1 MDIFPTEP
9 ELVGK
14 LATYRLFQSSD
25 LEETR
30 DTVARIFKPHRLG
43 VKGQR
48 QKLDADMDHLALGT
62 ASINRLRY
70 GASVCIEPETLDDFL
85 LVQIPLAGQAEIRCG
100 NDTVIGNPNMAS
112 VLTPSLPVH
121 MQWQGIC
128 DKLIIKLQRQALESV
143 CGACLGHA
151 LPRPI
156 EFQLA
161 MDLNK
166 EGGVAW
172 RQLIAFLT
180 TSQFITGA
188 NQHSMVTSQIEQL
201 LATTLLT
208 RHPNNYSE
216 ALANPA
222 PTPDLPYIR
231 RAEDYIHANCHK
243 PITVQDLAQYAHIS
257 TRSLYKGFQ
266 EHRCVSPMGYV
277 RLVRLQKVRDALLT
291 ARQAGSSVNVTQVA
305 LEWGFG
311 HLGHFTQAYRKQFN
325 ELPSQTL
332 RG

>member
-1 MDIFPTEP
+1 MELFPKEP
-9 ELVGK
+9 ELVGH
-14 LATYRLFQSSD
+14 LASYRLFHSSD

-30 DTVARIFKPHRLG
+30 NTVGRIFKPHELG
-43 VKGQR
+43 VRGQR
-48 QKLDADMDHLALGT
+48 QKLDAEMDHLSLGS

-70 GASVCIEPETLDDFL
+70 GANVTIEPESLDDFL
-85 LVQIPLAGQAEIRCG
+85 LVQMPLAGRAEISCG
-100 NDTVIGNPNMAS
+100 PETIISTPTMAS

-128 DKLIIKLQRQALESV
+128 DQLMVKLERRALEAV
-143 CGACLGHA
+143 CSSFLGHA
-151 LPRPI
+151 LPKPI
-156 EFQLA
+156 EFRLG
-161 MDLNK
+161 MNLDLD
-166 EGGVAW
+166 GGLVW

-180 TSQFITGA
+180 TSHFINGA
-188 NQHSMVTSQIEQL
+188 NQHSLVTSQLEQL

-208 RHPNNYSE
+208 RHPNNFSD

-222 PTPDLPYIR
+222 PTPELPYIK
-231 RAEDYIHANCHK
+231 RAEDYIRANCHK
-243 PITVQDLAQYAHIS
+243 PITMQDLAQYAHIS

-266 EHRCVSPMGYV
+266 EHRGTTPMGYV
-277 RLVRLQKVRDALLT
+277 RLVRLQKVREALIQ
-291 ARQAGSSVNVTQVA
+291 ARQTGSSVNVTQVA

>member
-1 MDIFPTEP
+1 MDLFPKEP

-14 LATYRLFQSSD
+14 LASYRLFQSSD
-25 LEETR
+25 LEETH

-43 VKGQR
+43 VRGQR
-48 QKLDADMDHLALGT
+48 QKLDADMDHLALGS

-70 GASVCIEPETLDDFL
+70 GANVSIEPETLDDFL

-100 NDTVIGNPNMAS
+100 NERVIGDPKMAS

-121 MQWQGIC
+121 MQWQGVS
-128 DKLIIKLQRQALESV
+128 DKLIIKLERKALESV
-143 CGACLGHA
+143 CGAYLGHA
-151 LPRPI
+151 LPHPI

-166 EGGVAW
+166 EGGLAW

-208 RHPNNYSE
+208 KHPNNYSE
-216 ALANPA
+216 ALANPT

-243 PITVQDLAQYAHIS
+243 PITMQDLAQYAHIS
-257 TRSLYKGFQ
+257 TRSLHKGFQ
-266 EHRCVSPMGYV
+266 EHRGVTPMGYV
-277 RLVRLQKVRDALLT
+277 RLVRLQKVRDALLN
-291 ARQAGSSVNVTQVA
+291 ARQSGGSVNVTQVA